1 LDSAGRVA
9 YNALSGKGGVPPNVS
24 LELRRDELTVRA
36 ERAVLVSVALPDRP
50 WVGTDPLDELQGL
63 AATAGATIVGGLL
76 QKRQQIHHA
85 SYIGKGKLQ
94 ELGELVKAADADVV
108 IFDNELTPAQVRNLE
123 KATGVKVLDRS
134 ELILDIF
141 AGRAKTHEA
150 RLAVELAQLE
160 YALPRLKQMWTHLSR
175 QVGGGIGLRGPGET
189 QLEVDRRLV
198 DTRIRDLKARLA
210 DVQARKAREVKSRS
224 EEHTVSLVGYTNAGK
239 STLLNALTGSDVLA
253 KDQLFSTLDTRTRQ
267 WAIKD
272 WGRVLL
278 SDTVGFIRDLPHHL
292 IASFKATLEEA
303 RQARLLL
310 HVVDASSPVAE
321 EQIQS
326 VNAVLKELGC
336 DTKPTLLVLNKA
348 DKVTDPSYLDVLMR
362 HHPKAVKVSAA
373 TGEGLGD
380 LRDAVIAALSAE
392 FVEAEVTAAAANG
405 KVLAYLGAHAEIYR
419 QTYDGDRVVLRCFIP
434 KHLVHHIRAPDV
446 TVRALAN
453 GGAT

>member
-1 LDSAGRVA
+1 LT
-9 YNALSGKGGVPPNVS
+9 
-24 LELRRDELTVRA
+24 LELTRDDMSVRQ
-36 ERAVLVSVALPDRP
+36 EKAVLVSVALPNRP
-50 WVGTDPLDELQGL
+50 WVGTDPLEELHGL
-63 AATAGATIVGGLL
+63 ATTAGAVIVGGLM
-76 QKRQQIHHA
+76 QRRQQIHHA
-85 SYIGKGKLQ
+85 TYVGKGKVD
-94 ELGELVKAADADVV
+94 ELTELVKASDADVV

-141 AGRAKTHEA
+141 ATRARTHEA

-160 YALPRLKQMWTHLSR
+160 YSLPRLKQMWTHLSR
-175 QVGGGIGLRGPGET
+175 QVGGGGGIGTRGPGET

-198 DTRIRDLKARLA
+198 DGRIRDLKARLA
-210 DVQARKAREVKSRS
+210 EVQARKQREVRTRR

-239 STLLNALTGSDVLA
+239 STLMNALTGAGVLA

-278 SDTVGFIRDLPHHL
+278 SDTVGFIRDLPHDL
-292 IASFKATLEEA
+292 VASFKATLEEA

-321 EQIQS
+321 EQITA

-348 DKVTDPSYLDVLMR
+348 DKVPDKSYLDVLMR
-362 HHPKAVKVSAA
+362 HHPKAVAVSAA
-373 TGEGLGD
+373 TGQGLTE
-380 LRDAVIAALSAE
+380 LREAVMEALSAD
-392 FVEAEVTAAAANG
+392 FADAEVVTASANG
-405 KVLAYLGAHAEIYR
+405 RVLAYLSAHAEIYR
-419 QTYDGDRVVLRCFIP
+419 QNYDDDKVVLRCYIP
-434 KHLVHHIRAPDV
+434 KHLLHHVEGPDV
-446 TVRALAN
+446 RVRLLGN
-453 GGAT
+453 GEAT